1 MTAIKN
7 RLCRSRH
14 DFIWATKPS
23 LWTDFPL
30 CLSCPFNSKH
40 RFVVFDG
47 LTQWTRAVRNSSLGS
62 RTGVEDG
69 LPLQC
74 LFHRALRQASA
85 NNRGQ
90 RSPSLCSLFHT
101 WLGRLAATL
110 IGDPRWT
117 YCSFCSTLWP
127 QSHLATCSQAASWYH
142 AGSESSRAASAKHR
156 STTSLESRRR
166 EFGPQA
172 ILDPSDTWVRRVC
185 SSDLH

>member
-69 LPLQC
+69 LLLQC
-74 LFHRALRQASA
+74 LFHRALKQASA
-85 NNRGQ
+85 NNRDQ
-90 RSPSLCSLFHT
+90 RSPSLCFLFRT
-101 WLGRLAATL
+101 WLGRFAATL
-110 IGDPRWT
+110 IGDLRWT
-117 YCSFCSTLWP
+117 YCSFCST
-127 QSHLATCSQAASWYH
+127 HLSLFHLQVASWYH
-142 AGSESSRAASAKHR
+142 ARSESSHAASTKHR
-156 STTSLESRRR
+156 SITSLE
-166 EFGPQA
+166 
-172 ILDPSDTWVRRVC
+172 
-185 SSDLH
+185 